1 MYSYLFKIKF
11 VYDKNMVKIT
21 LLSLYALRTSNTFS
35 LKNIIFCLLSFM
47 NIISSSKKY
56 IKNNSEKHVK
66 YCKII

>member
-1 MYSYLFKIKF
+1 MYLFKVKF

-21 LLSLYALRTSNTFS
+21 LLLQYELRTYNTFS
-35 LKNIIFCLLSFM
+35 LKNINFYLLSFM